1 MWVSDALGSSQTPS
15 SKASSE
21 PWHLEADVAPTLL
34 QKPQGDGTLAHA
46 GKLASVPGVE
56 GHAVYWLWQARGG
69 HKLVGGHAPQGQ
81 GAVAIVPWGRCTVTT
96 SAAQGSQD
104 RQGSPETTVL
114 HPRPADPA

>member
-21 PWHLEADVAPTLL
+21 PWHLEADITPTLL

-46 GKLASVPGVE
+46 GELASVPGVE
-56 GHAVYWLWQARGG
+56 GHAVYWLWEARGG

-81 GAVAIVPWGRCTVTT
+81 GAVAIVPWGRCRVTT

-114 HPRPADPA
+114 RPRPADPE